1 MGSTKK
7 DSDLKKGE
15 SLAAVVITDSFDG
28 KFDILTEGK
37 PKCLLTLANKEML
50 DYTLEFLQSSGVQDT
65 YVYSSKFV
73 VQIKQHLMK
82 KQWVSSNAH
91 EPQIKRNKM
100 NVSVIANEDC
110 QSFGDAMRDLDG
122 KGLLR
127 DHFVLTNADVISNVN
142 LESIVQD
149 HKKRCQEDKSTTMT
163 LIYKHADPGYHCRTK
178 DQEVLLVTESKSNR
192 ILHHVR
198 SKADFHKGAKKK
210 GIVSFPSE
218 LFQSN
223 SSDAL
228 NIRFDL
234 LDPGIAICSPSVPLQ
249 FADNF
254 DCQSLD
260 DFIRGSIE
268 DDLEV
273 RSLYACILGDSH
285 QGDKCYATRVTDFLT
300 YMSVSADVLN
310 RWTYPLVPEA
320 GRNTDGKKLYS
331 VARHNVYK
339 VSI

>member
-1 MGSTKK
+1 
-7 DSDLKKGE
+7 
-15 SLAAVVITDSFDG
+15 
-28 KFDILTEGK
+28 
-37 PKCLLTLANKEML
+37 
-50 DYTLEFLQSSGVQDT
+50 
-65 YVYSSKFV
+65 
-73 VQIKQHLMK
+73 
-82 KQWVSSNAH
+82 
-91 EPQIKRNKM
+91 M

-149 HKKRCQEDKSTTMT
+149 HKKRCREDKTTTMT

-223 SSDAL
+223 SSDTL

-320 GRNTDGKKLYS
+320 SRNTDGKKLYS